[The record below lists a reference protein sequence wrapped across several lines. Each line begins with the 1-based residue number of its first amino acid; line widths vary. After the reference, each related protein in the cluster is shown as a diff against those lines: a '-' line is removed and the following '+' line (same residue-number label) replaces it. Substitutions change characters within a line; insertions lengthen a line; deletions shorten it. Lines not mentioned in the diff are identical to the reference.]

1 MKNKFLKDILAFL
14 VVAFAFF
21 IFISSSVSKTTA
33 NGEVHIECSDYT
45 NLEVNKK
52 QLEKDLPQ
60 LKGISKCKV
69 SPEVGIISIEYNS
82 EDFNPST
89 VKQILDK
96 WEINPQNE
104 EEWQFEI
111 IASSKF

>member
-21 IFISSSVSKTTA
+21 VFISSSISKTVA
-33 NGEVHIECSDYT
+33 DAEVHIECSDYT
-45 NLEVNKK
+45 NLEINKK
-52 QLEKDLPQ
+52 QLEIDLPQ
-60 LKGISKCKV
+60 LKGISKCKI

-82 EDFNPST
+82 DDFNPST
-89 VKQILDK
+89 IKQILDK

-111 IASSKF
+111 IASSDF